1 MNARLYPLVAVLA
14 MATALPAQ
22 DAPLVDAASALPEP
36 VGEPAAAEAPATP
49 PAEVEEDTL
58 PTGFPVTRYTAIWE
72 NSPFNR
78 EVIPAVAQT
87 IESSFARAIVLE
99 GVINDDEKGP
109 VAYVRDTRE
118 DKPLVITT
126 AKTESHPFTIVS
138 AKQSNRPEETKITI
152 TDGKETGE
160 IGFEAAALTQAI
172 AQPVSAAPPQ
182 KAGKPDPRGGNQQPN
197 FQQGAGQVGGQSG
210 GGAQAGGIR
219 PAAGN
224 TPQIG
229 TPAAPTGAPQSV
241 TPALDALDSEP
252 RRRRVPLPG
261 ATN

>member
-1 MNARLYPLVAVLA
+1 MNPRLLQITAILAAAAVLRG
-14 MATALPAQ
+14 Q
-22 DAPLVDAASALPEP
+22 DAPVSDAASAPPETP
-36 VGEPAAAEAPATP
+36 VETGSDEVAV
-49 PAEVEEDTL
+49 VEEETL
-58 PTGFPVTRYTAIWE
+58 PTGFPVNRYTAIWE

-126 AKTESHPFTIVS
+126 AKSDSHPFTIVS

-152 TDGKETGE
+152 TDGNETGE
-160 IGFEAAALTQAI
+160 IGFEAASLTQAI
-172 AQPVSAAPPQ
+172 AQPVPAAPQQ
-182 KAGKPDPRGGNQQPN
+182 KAGKGDPRAGGLPQPN
-197 FQQGAGQVGGQSG
+197 AMQGAGQVAAQGG
-210 GGAQAGGIR
+210 GGAQPGGAR
-219 PAAGN
+219 PAGGN

-229 TPAAPTGAPQSV
+229 TPAAQTGAPPSV
-241 TPALDALDSEP
+241 TPALDALDAEP